1 MMRCP
6 RLFLHACRRL
16 ELANP
21 CRTCRFRGGLLLTG
35 GRAGK
40 LSAVWYGS
48 GNRICGVVIGIEIV
62 GGLILTSLVDLH
74 LFVELLIQI
83 TLVQE

>member
-1 MMRCP
+1 MI
-6 RLFLHACRRL
+6 
-16 ELANP
+16 
-21 CRTCRFRGGLLLTG
+21 G

-48 GNRICGVVIGIEIV
+48 GNRICGVVIGIEVV